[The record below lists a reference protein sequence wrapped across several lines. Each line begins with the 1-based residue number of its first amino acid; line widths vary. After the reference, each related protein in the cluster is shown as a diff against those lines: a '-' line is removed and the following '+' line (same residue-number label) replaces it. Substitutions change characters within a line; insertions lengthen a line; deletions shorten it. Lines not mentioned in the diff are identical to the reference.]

1 MWFYKNDKTRPVI
14 TADEHVESIHGKK
27 NTTRFPKTAVLL
39 YMKGLDYIKERY
51 EIELLTDYFPRFLN
65 ACPVYKIR
73 GHNDICFLDGGR
85 GAPQAADTMETLK
98 VLGVENVVS
107 VGMVGGY
114 SELVN
119 TGDIIIPFLAYSEE
133 GTSLHYYEHKEY
145 YKPNK
150 ELYKMVT
157 EFVEE
162 CKQHPIVSTDAIFR
176 QTFYKEN
183 LWRKKGAVGVDM
195 ETSTLFSVGN
205 YLDLDVVAMLM
216 VSDVHPLNENDKKWS
231 WEITVEMRKNI
242 IYKAIDFALSI

>member
-51 EIELLTDYFPRFLN
+51 EIELLTDSFPRFLN

-114 SELVN
+114 SE
-119 TGDIIIPFLAYSEE
+119 
-133 GTSLHYYEHKEY
+133 
-145 YKPNK
+145 
-150 ELYKMVT
+150 
-157 EFVEE
+157 
-162 CKQHPIVSTDAIFR
+162 
-176 QTFYKEN
+176 
-183 LWRKKGAVGVDM
+183 
-195 ETSTLFSVGN
+195 
-205 YLDLDVVAMLM
+205 
-216 VSDVHPLNENDKKWS
+216 
-231 WEITVEMRKNI
+231 
-242 IYKAIDFALSI
+242 